1 MLESTMQDFPLTI
14 AMILQHGRTVHGDSE
29 VVTFEGDSSRRA
41 SFVEVAGRA
50 EQLAAALQRLGIEP
64 GDRVGTFQWNTQEH
78 LEAYLAVPTMGAV
91 LHTLN
96 IRLFPEQLT
105 YVVNHAEDRVVIV
118 DDTLIPLLANVAPD
132 LKTVEHYV
140 VVGEGDASALVD
152 ATAGADVLRYDEVL
166 AAEDAGFAWPEVDE
180 RRPRPCATRA
190 ALPATPRASCTRTGR
205 RCCIRSASTR
215 PAQSGSPS
223 TTGCC
228 RSYRCST
235 PTPGACRTRRGSQ
248 DPTS

>member
-14 AMILQHGRTVHGDSE
+14 AMILQHGRSVHGDSE

-50 EQLAAALQRLGIEP
+50 EQLAAALERICIEP

-105 YVVNHAEDRVVIV
+105 YVVNHAQDRLIIV
-118 DDTLIPLLANVAPD
+118 DDSLIPLLAKVAGE
-132 LKTVEHYV
+132 LQTVERYV
-140 VVGEGDASALVD
+140 VVGDGDASALQSAVPN
-152 ATAGADVLRYDEVL
+152 
-166 AAEDAGFAWPEVDE
+166 AEIV
-180 RRPRPCATRA
+180 
-190 ALPATPRASCTRTGR
+190 
-205 RCCIRSASTR
+205 
-215 PAQSGSPS
+215 
-223 TTGCC
+223 
-228 RSYRCST
+228 
-235 PTPGACRTRRGSQ
+235 
-248 DPTS
+248 